1 MSNVKCMVL
10 SKQEYK
16 LGIW

>member
-1 MSNVKCMVL
+1 MVL